1 PICRTPAVI
10 KKAMEEQGKQL
21 EDFLIKE

>member
-1 PICRTPAVI
+1 GQGRTPAVI